1 MSGLHAGTGR
11 RLINPELG
19 MRGPGI
25 RIFCDPLVHIESDLT
40 VTALVLEAQGRK
52 LAVLGYDL
60 AVVPFT
66 LADEVRA
73 VVAKAVGTAPSCV
86 LLNFSHTHAS
96 PVFKGWP
103 MSDDPEQVAAGDRY
117 YARLVEAGEQAAVDA
132 DRARRPARI
141 AAGWGEAPVGVY
153 RRERGADDAF
163 ILGEVPDAAI
173 DPAVGVIRVDDVSGR
188 PIAVGFSYGC
198 HPVIVGPRTQAVS
211 SDYPGAARKVVED
224 VLGGTALFLQA
235 CGGNVNP
242 RHGIGID
249 FDCTDVKER
258 EGTLLASAVIGAASR
273 LRTDMR
279 RGPRTLYGDLGIAFW
294 PWLLVDVGGPP
305 AMGAVERRVVLPLTD
320 LPTLDVA
327 ARLRDHHAAERAS
340 ATARRA
346 RSGDIS
352 VAERWAQWADVLHRA
367 CSLGEGTL
375 ETPSGTFAIRGR
387 KATIEVG
394 VQGLR
399 VGDVALIA
407 TPFEMF
413 FETGMAIKTRSP
425 IAHTEVLGY
434 SNGTAGYLPRA
445 QDYPRGGWSVEARYA
460 VPDLFPQ
467 SWLWPVVIHPDAEG
481 MVVEAAVG
489 VLEDLART
497 ELG

>member
-1 MSGLHAGTGR
+1 
-11 RLINPELG
+11 
-19 MRGPGI
+19 
-25 RIFCDPLVHIESDLT
+25 
-40 VTALVLEAQGRK
+40 
-52 LAVLGYDL
+52 
-60 AVVPFT
+60 
-66 LADEVRA
+66 
-73 VVAKAVGTAPSCV
+73 
-86 LLNFSHTHAS
+86 
-96 PVFKGWP
+96 
-103 MSDDPEQVAAGDRY
+103 
-117 YARLVEAGEQAAVDA
+117 
-132 DRARRPARI
+132 
-141 AAGWGEAPVGVY
+141 
-153 RRERGADDAF
+153 
-163 ILGEVPDAAI
+163 
-173 DPAVGVIRVDDVSGR
+173 
-188 PIAVGFSYGC
+188 
-198 HPVIVGPRTQAVS
+198 
-211 SDYPGAARKVVED
+211 
-224 VLGGTALFLQA
+224 
-235 CGGNVNP
+235 
-242 RHGIGID
+242 
-249 FDCTDVKER
+249 
-258 EGTLLASAVIGAASR
+258 
-273 LRTDMR
+273 
-279 RGPRTLYGDLGIAFW
+279 
-294 PWLLVDVGGPP
+294 
-305 AMGAVERRVVLPLTD
+305 
-320 LPTLDVA
+320 
-327 ARLRDHHAAERAS
+327 
-340 ATARRA
+340 
-346 RSGDIS
+346 